1 MVHGSWFMVKKFY
14 YELSTMNY
22 ELRLFKGLG
31 LIMVEMELSKIV
43 IDEKRHDQ
51 LIVLKEK
58 GGERV
63 LPIVIGLN
71 EASAIKL
78 KISGVNPP
86 RPLTH
91 DLLHTTIEN
100 LEASVEKIIIDKL
113 EENTFH
119 AKIVLKT
126 ASGSTK
132 TIDARPS
139 DSIALAV
146 RAHVSIF
153 VEDSIIKQSETFN
166 KGKQ

>member
-1 MVHGSWFMVKKFY
+1 
-14 YELSTMNY
+14 
-22 ELRLFKGLG
+22 
-31 LIMVEMELSKIV
+31 MVEMELNKIV

-78 KISGVNPP
+78 KISGFKPP

-91 DLLHTTIEN
+91 DLLHSTIEN
-100 LEASVEKIIIDKL
+100 LEASIEKIIIDKL

-119 AKIVLKT
+119 AKLIIKT
-126 ASGSTK
+126 NSGEIK
-132 TIDARPS
+132 IIDARPS

-146 RAHVSIF
+146 RAHAPIF
-153 VEDSIIKQSETFN
+153 VEDEVVKQSDVFN
-166 KGKQ
+166 KKPIE

>member
-1 MVHGSWFMVKKFY
+1 M
-14 YELSTMNY
+14 
-22 ELRLFKGLG
+22 
-31 LIMVEMELSKIV
+31 IEMELSKIV

-58 GGERV
+58 DGERL

-78 KISGVNPP
+78 KLSGFEPP

-91 DLLHTTIEN
+91 DLLHTTIKN
-100 LEASVEKIIIDKL
+100 LEADVDRIVIDKI
-113 EENTFH
+113 EDNTFH
-119 AKIVLKT
+119 AKVILKH
-126 ASGSTK
+126 GGKFK

-146 RAHVSIF
+146 RAKAPIF
-153 VEDSIIKQSETFN
+153 VEDDVLKHSEVF
-166 KGKQ
+166 GA

>member
-1 MVHGSWFMVKKFY
+1 
-14 YELSTMNY
+14 
-22 ELRLFKGLG
+22 
-31 LIMVEMELSKIV
+31 MVEMELNKIV

-58 GGERV
+58 GGNRI

-78 KISGVNPP
+78 KISGFDPP

-91 DLLHTTIEN
+91 DLLHSTIEN
-100 LEASVEKIIIDKL
+100 LDAKIDKIIIDKL

-119 AKIVLKT
+119 AKIILK
-126 ASGSTK
+126 AKDNSFKS
-132 TIDARPS
+132 IDARPS

-146 RAHVSIF
+146 RAHAPIF
-153 VEDSIIKQSETFN
+153 VEDEIIKQSEIFN
-166 KGKQ
+166 KEK

>member
-1 MVHGSWFMVKKFY
+1 
-14 YELSTMNY
+14 
-22 ELRLFKGLG
+22 
-31 LIMVEMELSKIV
+31 MVEMELSKIV

-58 GGERV
+58 GGNRI

-78 KISGVNPP
+78 KISGFKPP

-91 DLLHTTIEN
+91 DLLHSTIEN
-100 LEASVEKIIIDKL
+100 LEACIDKVIIDKL

-119 AKIVLKT
+119 AKLVIKT
-126 ASGSTK
+126 NSGKTK
-132 TIDARPS
+132 VIDARPS

-146 RAHVSIF
+146 RANAPIF
-153 VEDSIIKQSETFN
+153 VEDEIVKHSEIFN
-166 KGKQ
+166 KDKE

>member
-1 MVHGSWFMVKKFY
+1 M
-14 YELSTMNY
+14 
-22 ELRLFKGLG
+22 
-31 LIMVEMELSKIV
+31 IEMELNKIV

-58 GGERV
+58 GGTKL

-78 KISGVNPP
+78 KISGFNPP

-91 DLLHTTIEN
+91 DLIFLMLQN
-100 LEASVEKIIIDKL
+100 LDATVEKIIIDKL
-113 EENTFH
+113 EESTFH
-119 AKIVLKT
+119 AKIVIKT
-126 ASGSTK
+126 ATGELK

-146 RAHVSIF
+146 RFHAPIF
-153 VEDSIIKQSETFN
+153 VEDAIMQQAEMFN
-166 KGKQ
+166 KDR

>member
-1 MVHGSWFMVKKFY
+1 M
-14 YELSTMNY
+14 
-22 ELRLFKGLG
+22 
-31 LIMVEMELSKIV
+31 IEMELNKIV

-58 GGERV
+58 GGDRI

-78 KISGVNPP
+78 KISGFQPP

-91 DLLHTTIEN
+91 DLLHSTIEN
-100 LEASVEKIIIDKL
+100 LEASIDKVIIDKL

-119 AKIVLKT
+119 AKIIIKT
-126 ASGSTK
+126 NSGETK

-146 RAHVSIF
+146 RAHAPIF
-153 VEDSIIKQSETFN
+153 VEDEVVKQSDVFN
-166 KGKQ
+166 KKPIE

>member
-1 MVHGSWFMVKKFY
+1 
-14 YELSTMNY
+14 
-22 ELRLFKGLG
+22 
-31 LIMVEMELSKIV
+31 MVEMELNKIV

-58 GGERV
+58 NGNRI
-63 LPIVIGLN
+63 LPIVIGLA

-78 KISGVNPP
+78 KISGFSPP

-91 DLLHTTIEN
+91 DLLHSTIEH
-100 LEASVEKIIIDKL
+100 LEASIEKIIIDKL

-126 ASGSTK
+126 ANGSAK
-132 TIDARPS
+132 FIDARPS

-146 RAHVSIF
+146 RAHTPIF
-153 VEDSIIKQSETFN
+153 VEDAILKQSEIFN
-166 KGKQ
+166 PEK

>member
-1 MVHGSWFMVKKFY
+1 M
-14 YELSTMNY
+14 L
-22 ELRLFKGLG
+22 
-31 LIMVEMELSKIV
+31 EMELNKIV

-58 GGERV
+58 DGSRI
-63 LPIVIGLN
+63 LPIVIGLA

-78 KISGVNPP
+78 KISGFEPP

-91 DLLHTTIEN
+91 DLLHSTIAN
-100 LEASVEKIIIDKL
+100 LEAAIDKIIIDKL

-126 ASGSTK
+126 ASGETK
-132 TIDARPS
+132 IIDARPS

-146 RAHVSIF
+146 RAHAPIF
-153 VEDSIIKQSETFN
+153 VEDEIIKQSEIFN
-166 KGKQ
+166 KEK

>member
-1 MVHGSWFMVKKFY
+1 
-14 YELSTMNY
+14 
-22 ELRLFKGLG
+22 
-31 LIMVEMELSKIV
+31 MVEMELSKIV

-51 LIVLKEK
+51 LIALKEK

-78 KISGVNPP
+78 KISGFAPP

-91 DLLHTTIEN
+91 DLMFAVIN
-100 LEASVEKIIIDKL
+100 GLEATVEKVIIDKL
-113 EENTFH
+113 EENTFY
-119 AKIVLKT
+119 AKLVIKT
-126 ASGSTK
+126 AAGQLK

-146 RAHVSIF
+146 RFHAPIL
-153 VEDSIIKQSETFN
+153 VEDEIIKQYELFN
-166 KGKQ
+166 KGKP

>member
-1 MVHGSWFMVKKFY
+1 
-14 YELSTMNY
+14 
-22 ELRLFKGLG
+22 
-31 LIMVEMELSKIV
+31 MVEMELNKIV

-58 GGERV
+58 GGERL
-63 LPIVIGLN
+63 LPIVIGLP

-78 KISGVNPP
+78 KISGFAPP

-91 DLLHTTIEN
+91 DLLYSAIEN
-100 LEASVEKIIIDKL
+100 LEAKIDKIIIDKL

-126 ASGSTK
+126 ESGKTK
-132 TIDARPS
+132 VVDARPS

-153 VEDSIIKQSETFN
+153 VEDAVVKQSETFN
-166 KGKQ
+166 QER

>member
-1 MVHGSWFMVKKFY
+1 
-14 YELSTMNY
+14 
-22 ELRLFKGLG
+22 
-31 LIMVEMELSKIV
+31 V

-58 GGERV
+58 GGSRV

-78 KISGVNPP
+78 KISGFQPP

-91 DLLHTTIEN
+91 DLLHSTIEN
-100 LEASVEKIIIDKL
+100 LEANIEKVIIDKL

-119 AKIVLKT
+119 AKLVIKT
-126 ASGSTK
+126 QSGETK
-132 TIDARPS
+132 VIDARPS

-146 RAHVSIF
+146 RAHAPIF
-153 VEDSIIKQSETFN
+153 VEDDVIKQAEVFKKN
-166 KGKQ
+166 Q